1 MTAPP
6 AQSPTVQPSGA
17 SGRTGRRGPLGWPR
31 WFTTLFGTDI
41 WERFSFYGMTAIL
54 VLYATEPTA
63 DGGLGMTNED
73 ATLLFGLYMASVFLC
88 SVPGGW
94 LGDRLFGSSRAVLYG
109 GVLIGLGH
117 LSLALPGQAFF
128 YPGLL
133 LIAGGTGLL
142 KPNMANL
149 LSAFYAP
156 GDRAGRDAGFA
167 IFYMSVQVSALVA
180 PVVVGAVGETVD
192 WHLGFGLAAV
202 GMAIGLLQY
211 ARGSHHFGETG
222 RAPERAA
229 TPAQRARVLRV
240 SGLTLAVVV
249 IVYGADAA
257 AGSFRIAHVM
267 GLIGLLTVVVPVVF
281 FWRLI
286 RNPLLTPPER
296 VRVKTYIWL
305 FLASALFWA
314 MFLQGGSVFSIFAK
328 ESTDRSVLGFTVPT
342 SWFQSATP
350 LFVLLTAPLFA
361 SLWKRAGDRIGTAV
375 KFGIGMACTAVAFG
389 VMALAA
395 WRAASAE
402 GGLVSPWW
410 LVIAFLL
417 LAAGEVAFAPVGMSA
432 TTAVAPATFVS
443 QMVGLF
449 WLAGALG
456 GGLGGNALKV
466 SGDESPSAGYFL
478 ALSLVTLAAAVAL
491 VLARGPLGRRLGV

>member
-1 MTAPP
+1 MTAP
-6 AQSPTVQPSGA
+6 AKSPVQPPGPSGH
-17 SGRTGRRGPLGWPR
+17 TGRQGLLGWPR

-73 ATLLFGLYMASVFLC
+73 ATLLFGLYMASVFLS

-94 LGDRLFGSSRAVLYG
+94 LGDRLFGSVRAVLYG

-117 LSLALPGQAFF
+117 VSLALPGHVFF

-156 GDRAGRDAGFA
+156 RDRAGRDAGFA
-167 IFYMSVQVSALVA
+167 IFYMSVQVSALAA
-180 PVVVGAVGETVD
+180 PVVVGAVGETVN
-192 WHLGFGLAAV
+192 WHLGFGLAAA
-202 GMAIGLLQY
+202 GMAVGLVQY
-211 ARGSHHFGETG
+211 VRGSHHFGDTG
-222 RAPERAA
+222 RTPERAA
-229 TPAQRARVLRV
+229 TPAQRTRV
-240 SGLTLAVVV
+240 SRTVGLTLAVVV
-249 IVYGADAA
+249 IVYGTDAA
-257 AGSFRIAHVM
+257 MGTFKIAHVM

-286 RNPLLTPPER
+286 RNPLLTAQER
-296 VRVKTYIWL
+296 IRVKTYIWL

-314 MFLQGGSVFSIFAK
+314 MFLQGGSVFAIFAK

-375 KFGIGMACTAVAFG
+375 KFAIGMGCTAVAFG

-395 WRAASAE
+395 WRTGSAE

-410 LVIAFLL
+410 LVVAFLL

-466 SGDESPSAGYFL
+466 SGDESPSAAYFL
-478 ALSLVTLAAAVAL
+478 ALSLVLLAAGVAL

>member
-1 MTAPP
+1 MTAPAKP
-6 AQSPTVQPSGA
+6 PVLPR
-17 SGRTGRRGPLGWPR
+17 SGRPAGRGPLGWPR

-63 DGGLGMTNED
+63 DGGLGLSDSD
-73 ATLLFGLYMASVFLC
+73 AALLFGLYMASVFLC

-94 LGDRLFGSSRAVLYG
+94 LGDRLFGASRAVLYG
-109 GVLIGLGH
+109 GVLIALGH
-117 LSLALPGQAFF
+117 VSMAIPGRLLF

-133 LIAGGTGLL
+133 LIAAGTGLL

-156 GDRAGRDAGFA
+156 RDRAGRDAGFA
-167 IFYMSVQVSALVA
+167 IFYMSVQVSALAA
-180 PVVVGAVGETVD
+180 PVIVGAVGETVD

-202 GMAIGLLQY
+202 GMALGLLQY
-211 ARGSHHFGETG
+211 VRGTRHFGDTG
-222 RAPERAA
+222 RAPSRAA
-229 TPAQRARVLRV
+229 TPAQRTRVVRRSLV
-240 SGLTLAVVV
+240 VAAVLAVG
-249 IVYGADAA
+249 YGTDAA
-257 AGSFRIAHVM
+257 LGAFEIVHVM
-267 GLIGLLTVVVPVVF
+267 GLIGLLTIVVPAVF
-281 FWRLI
+281 FWRLL
-286 RNPLLTPPER
+286 RNPLLTPEER

-314 MFLQGGSVFSIFAK
+314 MFLQGGSVFSLFAK
-328 ESTDRSVLGFTVPT
+328 ETTDRSVLGTTIPT

-361 SLWKRAGDRIGTAV
+361 TLWRRAGDRINTAV
-375 KFGIGMACTAVAFG
+375 KFGIGMISTALAYT
-389 VMALAA
+389 VMSLAA
-395 WRAASAE
+395 WQATASAS
-402 GGLVSPWW
+402 GKVSPWW
-410 LVIAFLL
+410 LVAAFLL

-432 TTAVAPATFVS
+432 TTAIAPATFVS

-456 GGLGGNALKV
+456 GGLGGNALKL
-466 SGDESPSAGYFL
+466 SGDESPSAAYFL
-478 ALSLVTLAAAVAL
+478 TLGLITLTAGITL
-491 VLARGPLGRRLGV
+491 ILTRNPLGRRLGV